1 MEENTHHNLLNQNGT
16 AYSTKDISSSPY
28 SKKKQTIATACAT
41 LGCLLNGCVIGFT
54 SPALPSLLTG
64 SPDIYGNPVPLELQQ
79 SSWIASILSIGC
91 FIGCIMAGPIMEKI
105 GRKQTL
111 LWVCTV
117 NYALGFILILVANN
131 TIFIYIG
138 RLVIHLFIH

>member
-1 MEENTHHNLLNQNGT
+1 
-16 AYSTKDISSSPY
+16 
-28 SKKKQTIATACAT
+28 
-41 LGCLLNGCVIGFT
+41 
-54 SPALPSLLTG
+54 
-64 SPDIYGNPVPLELQQ
+64 
-79 SSWIASILSIGC
+79 
-91 FIGCIMAGPIMEKI
+91 MAGPIMEKI

-138 RLVIHLFIH
+138 RFVIHLFILILVANNTIFIYIGRLVIHLFIH